1 MTETLSLQTV
11 GMAIGIF
18 LVLLHIPALLWK
30 DNVRDWLKKFPRSK
44 TLGIVLLIVA
54 ALWTF
59 LLIIKTDLGEFA
71 RLRMPIAGFVLLAA
85 LLSWRFL
92 NEFLS
97 VRSLGVLALL
107 AAHPILDACFLQT
120 AMWRLLLVILAY
132 VWIICG
138 LLWVG
143 MPYLLRD
150 QIAWISAS
158 ASRWNLA
165 AGMGLASG
173 ILILA
178 CAFFSMSS

>member
-1 MTETLSLQTV
+1 MTDIISLKTV
-11 GMAIGIF
+11 GIATGVF
-18 LVLLHIPALLWK
+18 LLLLHVLALLWK
-30 DNVRDWLKKFPRSK
+30 DNVCSWLKKFPRSK
-44 TLGIVLLIVA
+44 TYGAALLAIA

-59 LLIIKTDLGEFA
+59 LLIMKMDLGEFA
-71 RLRMPIAGFVLLAA
+71 RLRMPIASFVLLAA

-158 ASRWNLA
+158 ALRWNLA
-165 AGMGLASG
+165 TGIGIVCG

-178 CAFFSMSS
+178 CACFSTPL